1 MKKMTYM
8 FLFKLFVTNI
18 YLSLSYPAHVR
29 FCKSFLLQ
37 FFKIKKK
44 YIFNCH
50 TAHNS
55 SQLHIF
61 LILMRSLINAI
72 DSLTKNIL
80 QTKVITLNNKTT
92 ISLSLGKKIKI
103 FSVAI
108 YKTNRKTI

>member
-80 QTKVITLNNKTT
+80 
-92 ISLSLGKKIKI
+92 
-103 FSVAI
+103 
-108 YKTNRKTI
+108 